1 MKRIIFIILIF
12 AFKICPIKGQIL
24 TFGGGATYF
33 AQRSKA
39 LLHPDILGKR
49 VGNDQYFLKVQ
60 YNHILNKKVF
70 LSASYYSNYPVYTF
84 FHFYKQN
91 GGGGRGWSGTNVR
104 RFDLSVMY
112 NTFHKSNFIFMPS
125 LGLGIQKSI
134 PTGNGCIC
142 NDISEGIKPDNFELL
157 DEIDAYAYDNTQ
169 LVAVAGVKLGYAFF
183 GRLELFIDIQQVF
196 GHKTIQ
202 ELKMNY
208 SYNGIVQPE
217 AISSSDGTGRFW
229 SLGIGFR
236 FVKPK

>member
-1 MKRIIFIILIF
+1 
-12 AFKICPIKGQIL
+12 
-24 TFGGGATYF
+24 
-33 AQRSKA
+33 
-39 LLHPDILGKR
+39 
-49 VGNDQYFLKVQ
+49 
-60 YNHILNKKVF
+60 
-70 LSASYYSNYPVYTF
+70 
-84 FHFYKQN
+84 
-91 GGGGRGWSGTNVR
+91 
-104 RFDLSVMY
+104 
-112 NTFHKSNFIFMPS
+112 MPS
-125 LGLGIQKSI
+125 IGLGIQKSI

-157 DEIDAYAYDNTQ
+157 DEIDAYAYENTQ

-208 SYNGIVQPE
+208 SYNGNVQPE

-229 SLGIGFR
+229 SLGIGYR